1 MGSLVTEATE
11 ARQGSQKNFK
21 RNSAERFRVME
32 VWLERAGPWVEV
44 LLKGVEV
51 TVKVAK
57 GRPKLVAAVVATS
70 ATSLLFYRYITK
82 NFNKFEKLGIPYE
95 KGHFPPGSFNLL

>member
-1 MGSLVTEATE
+1 MTEATE
-11 ARQGSQKNFK
+11 ARQGRQKNFK

-51 TVKVAK
+51 TVKVVK
-57 GRPKLVAAVVATS
+57 GRPKYKVETQIFVK
-70 ATSLLFYRYITK
+70 K
-82 NFNKFEKLGIPYE
+82 NL
-95 KGHFPPGSFNLL
+95 PGKSH